1 MGKKKQPAA
10 PDGEEEDARVKRS
23 KKAVLAAALQLLS
36 ESGLGGVSIDEV
48 SRRSGVAKT
57 TIYRHWS
64 SRTALL
70 LDACSGMASPAEAP
84 ETGSLRGDLTLL
96 AGNLARAL
104 RTARWP
110 CILPSIID
118 AAERD
123 PEVADMHA
131 RLHAGHVNPFRVV
144 VERAQKGG
152 ELPRGL
158 DPSEVLAAVI
168 GPLFYRRWFSREPL
182 DDRFVKGVV
191 ARAVGGAK
199 P

>member
-1 MGKKKQPAA
+1 MAKKKQPAA
-10 PDGEEEDARVKRS
+10 PDGDEEDARVKRS

-36 ESGLGGVSIDEV
+36 ESGLGGGSIDEG
-48 SRRSGVAKT
+48 SRRAGGGEKADFPP
-57 TIYRHWS
+57 RAA
-64 SRTALL
+64 RPAALL
-70 LDACSGMASPAEAP
+70 GGRPGVGSPAEAP
-84 ETGSLRGDLTLL
+84 EPGSRRGGLTLL

-158 DPSEVLAAVI
+158 DPS
-168 GPLFYRRWFSREPL
+168 
-182 DDRFVKGVV
+182 
-191 ARAVGGAK
+191 
-199 P
+199 